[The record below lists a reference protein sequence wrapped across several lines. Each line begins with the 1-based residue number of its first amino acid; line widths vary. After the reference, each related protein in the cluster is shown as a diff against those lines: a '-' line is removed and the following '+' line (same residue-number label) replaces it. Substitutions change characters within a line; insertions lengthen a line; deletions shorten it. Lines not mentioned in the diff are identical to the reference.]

1 MTKII
6 ILMGCKGSGKS
17 TLGALLSKDYECPFV
32 DVDSVIQKMYGKSPR
47 EIYKEKGVSGFMMA
61 EENACQKICE
71 LASGKAAVIST
82 GGGICDNSPALTK
95 LQGEGTLVFIKVDP
109 SVTVERIVDGAKK
122 TGSLLSNLPA
132 YVDETEFET
141 EEQVVEYLT
150 KFYSERSLQYENIAD
165 LTVELKNASIQDNLR
180 DLKKALEEYKN

>member
-1 MTKII
+1 MRK
-6 ILMGCKGSGKS
+6 KR
-17 TLGALLSKDYECPFV
+17 P
-32 DVDSVIQKMYGKSPR
+32 
-47 EIYKEKGVSGFMMA
+47 
-61 EENACQKICE
+61 
-71 LASGKAAVIST
+71 ISR
-82 GGGICDNSPALTK
+82 SY
-95 LQGEGTLVFIKVDP
+95 
-109 SVTVERIVDGAKK
+109 GAKK